1 MSEKETIKSE
11 LKEIAP
17 QLLPAYP
24 TPYQVPGNYFD
35 TLPTTLLRKI
45 QQQHTNEATPVFSLP
60 TRNWKILAA
69 AASITG
75 LLFFSMYFYTNTHQP
90 EGSTDITKWVKK
102 EMPNL
107 SEESLSD
114 FIQTHESV
122 PSSTPTVAS
131 TDKKELAQLVKDISN
146 EELSSFLNEI
156 PTDNP

>member
-17 QLLPAYP
+17 HLPPASP
-24 TPYQVPGNYFD
+24 TPYQVPSTYFE
-35 TLPTTLLRKI
+35 TLTSNLLEQIRYQPVKK
-45 QQQHTNEATPVFSLP
+45 TPLLSLP

-75 LLFFSMYFYTNTHQP
+75 LLFFSMYFYTNTRQS

-122 PSSTPTVAS
+122 QSSTPTVAS